1 MVAPITFGAGITVGS
16 GVQFGGP
23 PYYMSGS
30 NHPTNGSISGSTV
43 WSNGSQNPGILKVG
57 DNVRVYDQTGGSTFY
72 YEGAITLIQYAGG
85 FGWAFTVNVTG
96 SGGTANGSPSL
107 NWKLA
112 LA

>member
-1 MVAPITFGAGITVGS
+1 MSVNLTFGPGITVGS

-30 NHPTNGSISGSTV
+30 SHPTDGSISGSTV
-43 WSNGSQNPGILKVG
+43 WSNGSQNPGILKAG

-72 YEGAITLIQYAGG
+72 YEGAITLIQYSGG
-85 FGWAFTVNVTG
+85 FGWEFTVNVTG

-107 NWKLA
+107 NWKIELA
-112 LA
+112 

>member
-1 MVAPITFGAGITVGS
+1 MTANITFGAGITVGP
-16 GVQFGGP
+16 GVQFVEP

-30 NHPTNGSISGSTV
+30 SHPTDGSVSGSTV

-72 YEGAITLIQYAGG
+72 YEGAITLIQFAGG
-85 FGWAFTVNVTG
+85 FGNAFTVNVTG

-107 NWKLA
+107 NWKIELA
-112 LA
+112 